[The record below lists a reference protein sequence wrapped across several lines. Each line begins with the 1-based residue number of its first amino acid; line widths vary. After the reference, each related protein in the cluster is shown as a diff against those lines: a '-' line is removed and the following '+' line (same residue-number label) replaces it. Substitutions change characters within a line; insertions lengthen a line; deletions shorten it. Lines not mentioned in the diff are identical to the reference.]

1 MTWEVIATI
10 IGAVLGSQTLV
21 ELIRIFRNRKTDG
34 RIEEAHAD
42 NEELE
47 RFASCAPS
55 YSSS

>member
-42 NEELE
+42 NEEFRTL
-47 RFASCAPS
+47 RRPDPVSTRP
-55 YSSS
+55 